1 MLFSNNFT
9 IIHSDLYAEKLLRQK
24 LTFASLI
31 VDATFNYFQIERI
44 DKKLGKKPWD
54 LKNMMKM
61 LHFATIEK
69 IENSEDIANRVV
81 DSKIYNELCNGIDPK
96 ARTIRDYKK
105 NL

>member
-44 DKKLGKKPWD
+44 GLVSTTSQKCNSQELTIKCEFLEIPPVNVDNEFNVTFFDKEM
-54 LKNMMKM
+54 NYY
-61 LHFATIEK
+61 E
-69 IENSEDIANRVV
+69 
-81 DSKIYNELCNGIDPK
+81 YNAE
-96 ARTIRDYKK
+96 
-105 NL
+105 